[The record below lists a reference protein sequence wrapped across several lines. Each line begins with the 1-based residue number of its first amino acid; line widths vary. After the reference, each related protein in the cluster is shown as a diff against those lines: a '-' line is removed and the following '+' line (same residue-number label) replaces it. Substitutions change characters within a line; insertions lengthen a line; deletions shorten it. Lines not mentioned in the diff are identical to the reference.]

1 MEHQERNAILDYSR
15 VLEAYKDDEQTRS
28 IIINMIRQEI
38 GHEWHMMEQIADKES
53 YIAKTREALDAMTVG
68 IIETV
73 GLVIGLLAAHSSTR
87 TIGLTGLIATI
98 GGTIAVI
105 SISYVSSKATY
116 DLHEGRTREIHVKRE
131 INPAVLKRE
140 LELVLIEKGVGSEI
154 VKAMM
159 GIIGD
164 DTTLLSNLLKSIKLA
179 GEVGVPKEAIKTTGL
194 FFIIGALP
202 ILLPFFVGQAW
213 DSDPWIPAMVAFSI
227 AILTISGAGFF
238 VAVLS
243 AKKILAKI
251 AHSISV
257 IMGTCVITYL
267 VGLAARIF
275 FGIEATH

>member
-1 MEHQERNAILDYSR
+1 
-15 VLEAYKDDEQTRS
+15 
-28 IIINMIRQEI
+28 
-38 GHEWHMMEQIADKES
+38 
-53 YIAKTREALDAMTVG
+53 
-68 IIETV
+68 
-73 GLVIGLLAAHSSTR
+73 LV
-87 TIGLTGLIATI
+87 
-98 GGTIAVI
+98 
-105 SISYVSSKATY
+105 
-116 DLHEGRTREIHVKRE
+116 
-131 INPAVLKRE
+131 P
-140 LELVLIEKGVGSEI
+140 IEKGVGSEI
-154 VKAMM
+154 VKTMM

-179 GEVGVPKEAIKTTGL
+179 GEVGVPKEAVKTTGL

-213 DSDPWIPAMVAFSI
+213 DSDPWIPSMVAFFL

-243 AKKILAKI
+243 AKKILVKI